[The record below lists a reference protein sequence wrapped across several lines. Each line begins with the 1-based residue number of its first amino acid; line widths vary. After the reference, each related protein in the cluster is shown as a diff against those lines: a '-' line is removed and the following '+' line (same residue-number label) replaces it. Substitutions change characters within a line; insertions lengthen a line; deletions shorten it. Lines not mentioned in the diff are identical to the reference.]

1 MQETNR
7 DTTKSSL
14 SLPKTQLTEL
24 MQHINFGRIEGI
36 VIRNGEFVLDPR
48 PRVVRE
54 IKFCAENGPR
64 PEVTKQDFVLK
75 AQVRDFF
82 AQVEA
87 LDNGVIHSLEVK
99 HGLPFKM
106 IFEENTA

>member
-14 SLPKTQLTEL
+14 SQPRAQLIEL

-36 VIRNGEFVLDPR
+36 IIRNGEFVLDPR

-64 PEVTKQDFVLK
+64 PEATKQDFVLK

-87 LDNGVIHSLEVK
+87 LGNGFIHSLEVK

-106 IFEENTA
+106 IVEENTA

>member
-1 MQETNR
+1 MTPE
-7 DTTKSSL
+7 
-14 SLPKTQLTEL
+14 TQLIEL
-24 MQHINFGRIEGI
+24 MQHINFGRIERI
-36 VIRNGEFVLDPR
+36 VIRNGELVLDPP

-64 PEVTKQDFVLK
+64 PEAIKQDFVLK
-75 AQVRDFF
+75 AQVCDFF

-87 LDNGVIHSLEVK
+87 LGDGVIHSLEIK

-106 IFEENTA
+106 IVEENAA

>member
-1 MQETNR
+1 MEFI
-7 DTTKSSL
+7 
-14 SLPKTQLTEL
+14 EM

-36 VIRNGEFVLDPR
+36 VIRNGELVLDPR

-64 PEVTKQDFVLK
+64 PEATKQDFLLK

-82 AQVEA
+82 TQVGA
-87 LDNGVIHSLEVK
+87 LGNGVIHSLEVK
-99 HGLPFKM
+99 RGLPFKM
-106 IFEENTA
+106 IVEENTA